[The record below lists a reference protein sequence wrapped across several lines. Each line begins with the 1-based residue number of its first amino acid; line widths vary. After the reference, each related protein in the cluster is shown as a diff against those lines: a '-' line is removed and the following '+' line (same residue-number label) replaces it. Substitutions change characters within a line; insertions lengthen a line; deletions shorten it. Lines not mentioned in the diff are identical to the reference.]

1 MDGGGGG
8 GFAST
13 SSSTAAADTANDN
26 KLRSFGDYHPATRR
40 RLHGRPMTLAERK
53 NKINNG
59 TSS

>member
-13 SSSTAAADTANDN
+13 STAAAADTANDN
-26 KLRSFGDYHPATRR
+26 KLRSFGDHHPATRR